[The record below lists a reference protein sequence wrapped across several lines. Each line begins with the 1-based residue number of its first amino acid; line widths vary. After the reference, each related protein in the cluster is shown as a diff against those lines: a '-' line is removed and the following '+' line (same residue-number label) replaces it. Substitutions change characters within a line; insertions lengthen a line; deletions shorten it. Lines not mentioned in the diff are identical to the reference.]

1 MLDGWFANVLP
12 DLNQEDPKVARY
24 EIQNTLWWIGMT
36 GIDGVREDTMPY
48 VPRDYWPKW
57 TGAIHRQYPAMT
69 EVGEVFDGDAALVSY
84 FQGGRKQAD
93 GIDTGMTALFDY
105 PLYFPLRRVFTQG
118 ASFHD
123 IIYDEAHDWLFA
135 DPNRLV
141 TFLGLHDLTRF
152 MSEKGVTAAN
162 LELAQT
168 FLLTNRGIP
177 MIYYGDEIGMPGGDD
192 PDNRRDF
199 PGGFPGD
206 TRDAFTDAGRTPQER
221 EIWNHVRRLTHLRA
235 SLVPLRRGTQRTLY
249 LADKQWVYA
258 RQLGR
263 DTVLI
268 ALNNAN
274 SPATFTVPLAGTGFV
289 DGDTLPDRIGDAL
302 PLHISGGMATVTL
315 PAYSGAVFAPA
326 SLAAAVP
333 EGGL

>member
-1 MLDGWFANVLP
+1 
-12 DLNQEDPKVARY
+12 
-24 EIQNTLWWIGMT
+24 
-36 GIDGVREDTMPY
+36 
-48 VPRDYWPKW
+48 
-57 TGAIHRQYPAMT
+57 
-69 EVGEVFDGDAALVSY
+69 
-84 FQGGRKQAD
+84 
-93 GIDTGMTALFDY
+93 MTALFDY

-141 TFLGLHDLTRF
+141 TFLGLHDLSRF

-206 TRDAFTDAGRTPQER
+206 ARDAFTNAGRTPQER
-221 EIWNHVRRLTHLRA
+221 EIWNHLRRLTHLRA
-235 SLVPLRRGTQRTLY
+235 SLAPLRRGTQRSLY

-258 RQLGR
+258 RQLGG

-268 ALNNAN
+268 ALNNAA
-274 SPATFTVPLAGTGFV
+274 SPATFTVPLPGGGFA
-289 DGDTLPDRIGDAL
+289 DGDTLPDRIGDAP
-302 PLHISGGMATVTL
+302 PLHISGGAATVTL
-315 PAYSGAVFAPA
+315 PAYSGSVFAK
-326 SLAAAVP
+326 
-333 EGGL
+333 